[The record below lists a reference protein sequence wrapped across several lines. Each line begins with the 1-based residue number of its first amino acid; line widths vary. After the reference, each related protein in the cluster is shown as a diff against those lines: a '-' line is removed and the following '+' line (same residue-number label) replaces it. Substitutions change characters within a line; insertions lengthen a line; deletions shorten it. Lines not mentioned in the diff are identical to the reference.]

1 MAFFSGKRCLFYQ
14 CIFRIEFQLKDTT
27 IHLTPF
33 KNKKMFLK
41 EYFGSTFKSNQIK
54 YGFII
59 ITLWSRITV
68 PLAFFHFFFEKV
80 TKLWKITSPGK
91 QVKFVF
97 HDSLHSNIPSNR
109 IVQINLLRKIYSILL
124 RKVSIVL
131 IQHISKIFVSFKPYG
146 PRQTKILSPVYSDR
160 HRLIDFAIFC
170 NPTVN

>member
-1 MAFFSGKRCLFYQ
+1 MYFSNRILALRHNNSPNSFEKQKNVFEGIFWFNFQKQPNKIRVYYYYSLVPNNRPPRFFSL
-14 CIFRIEFQLKDTT
+14 
-27 IHLTPF
+27 
-33 KNKKMFLK
+33 
-41 EYFGSTFKSNQIK
+41 
-54 YGFII
+54 
-59 ITLWSRITV
+59 
-68 PLAFFHFFFEKV
+68 FFEKV

-146 PRQTKILSPVYSDR
+146 PRQAKILSPVYSDR